1 MEVHVNPVTAQLWVG
16 RAVITWNTLELI
28 ISTTDDDADD
38 DDADDVDKDNHDKN
52 EDDDDY
58 DDDDDGD
65 DNCYDDD
72 ENISAN
78 SHRQ

>member
-38 DDADDVDKDNHDKN
+38 VDKDNHDKN
-52 EDDDDY
+52 GDDDDY
-58 DDDDDGD
+58 DDDDDDGD